1 MFSFSYNPLK
11 SHKYSDLKMGF
22 KSVCVLL
29 RLYWF
34 TLSQLFWVIHW
45 YFIILHAIHA
55 VGSLQIGR
63 SILKVIVICIR
74 LERALTWARCCPS
87 NPWQLHAQSL
97 PAKLAFH
104 PQVLLGSCFLL
115 LCHLSRCWH
124 LFGQT
129 SDARTIWAFSMLVFL
144 FFWEQMLKRWT
155 WAIKISFYIAFQLLS
170 VCMFYHVDW
179 NMI

>member
-1 MFSFSYNPLK
+1 
-11 SHKYSDLKMGF
+11 MGF
-22 KSVCVLL
+22 KSVCVLPC
-29 RLYWF
+29 LYWF
-34 TLSQLFWVIHW
+34 KLSQLFWVIHW

-63 SILKVIVICIR
+63 SILKVFQTNCNLYQIGEGSYLGKMLSVK
-74 LERALTWARCCPS
+74 
-87 NPWQLHAQSL
+87 SL
-97 PAKLAFH
+97 ATPCSKLASKTCIPPPGPPGLMF
-104 PQVLLGSCFLL
+104 PSFVPSFMVLTSF
-115 LCHLSRCWH
+115 W
-124 LFGQT
+124 QT

-144 FFWEQMLKRWT
+144 FFWEQMLKRGT